1 MVFLMTKI
9 TISNKE
15 ITIQD
20 HTLPIVCA
28 AISSILQYM
37 IREHDLDYEMDQE
50 MITKVYI
57 GNNKAK
63 TTFKELMQELEIQ
76 YPDDIK
82 VE

>member
-1 MVFLMTKI
+1 MTYIK
-9 TISNKE
+9 ISNKE
-15 ITIQD
+15 INVSG
-20 HTLPIVCA
+20 HSLPIVCS

-37 IREHDLDYEMDQE
+37 IREHDLDYEMGQD

-63 TTFKELMQELEIQ
+63 QTFKELMLELEIQ
-76 YPDDIK
+76 YPNDIK

>member
-1 MVFLMTKI
+1 MTKI
-9 TISNKE
+9 NITDQHIE
-15 ITIQD
+15 IQG

-37 IREHDLDYEMDQE
+37 IREHDLDYEMDQD

-63 TTFKELMQELEIQ
+63 TTFKELMLELEIQ
-76 YPDDIK
+76 YPNDIK

>member
-1 MVFLMTKI
+1 MTSLKI
-9 TISNKE
+9 TAQYIE
-15 ITIQD
+15 IEG
-20 HTLPIVCA
+20 HTEPIVCA

-63 TTFKELMQELEIQ
+63 QTFKELMLELMAQ
-76 YPDDIK
+76 YPTNISI
-82 VE
+82 EG

>member
-1 MVFLMTKI
+1 MTSLKI
-9 TISNKE
+9 TAQYIE
-15 ITIQD
+15 IEG
-20 HTLPIVCA
+20 HTEPIVCA

-63 TTFKELMQELEIQ
+63 QTFKELMLELMAQ
-76 YPDDIK
+76 YPTNISI
-82 VE
+82 E

>member
-1 MVFLMTKI
+1 MTKI
-9 TISNKE
+9 TISKDSIE
-15 ITIQD
+15 VQG

-37 IREHDLDYEMDQE
+37 IREHDLDYEMDQD

-63 TTFKELMQELEIQ
+63 QAFKELMLELEIQ
-76 YPDDIK
+76 YPNDIK